1 MRKIAFLSLFLFGAS
16 LPVSAQELTPE
27 AVAEIWPYAETILK
41 VKTLNKEV
49 VREEKRLQQAKVVT
63 QTTDTGIC
71 TAYET
76 FFEVSDV
83 G

>member
-1 MRKIAFLSLFLFGAS
+1 
-16 LPVSAQELTPE
+16 
-27 AVAEIWPYAETILK
+27 TILK

-83 G
+83 GWSFDSIVKEYEVSCRSHRAKGTPKNPAISEKTIPQ